1 MKIMYTLQS
10 SKISKK
16 IKQSKHMKNMEVLLV
31 EDNQS
36 ITKMLSKFLELEG
49 IKCSTSNS
57 GQNGLEMIQNHEWDN
72 VLLDLTMPEFSGY
85 DVLQALRQDGKIKS
99 KNIIIL
105 TATEITNDEIKD
117 WKNEGVKEVIRKPIS
132 DLDYLIKILNQ

>member
-105 TATEITNDEIKD
+105 TATEITKDEIKD

>member
-1 MKIMYTLQS
+1 
-10 SKISKK
+10 
-16 IKQSKHMKNMEVLLV
+16 MKNMEVLLV